1 MQESLTEKDQKV
13 EKLMAKVQASDKLE
27 LQRVEKEV
35 KFSIGQLGGKRR
47 RDLKRVGG
55 GIYSTTDRSGNEM
68 LVLVQ
73 MMPDPV
79 TKKENTVVVF
89 EDD

>member
-1 MQESLTEKDQKV
+1 MQKSLTEKDQKV

-55 GIYSTTDRSGNEM
+55 GIYSTTDRSGN
-68 LVLVQ
+68 
-73 MMPDPV
+73 
-79 TKKENTVVVF
+79 
-89 EDD
+89 

>member
-1 MQESLTEKDQKV
+1 MQKSLTEKDQKV

>member
-1 MQESLTEKDQKV
+1 MQKSLTEKDQKI

>member
-1 MQESLTEKDQKV
+1 MQKSLTEKDQKV
-13 EKLMAKVQASDKLE
+13 EMLMAKVQASDKLE

-55 GIYSTTDRSGNEM
+55 GIYSTTDRSGN
-68 LVLVQ
+68 
-73 MMPDPV
+73 
-79 TKKENTVVVF
+79 
-89 EDD
+89 

>member
-55 GIYSTTDRSGNEM
+55 GIYSTTDRSGN
-68 LVLVQ
+68 
-73 MMPDPV
+73 
-79 TKKENTVVVF
+79 
-89 EDD
+89 

>member
-1 MQESLTEKDQKV
+1 MQKSLTEKDQKI
-13 EKLMAKVQASDKLE
+13 EKLMAKVQVSDKLE